1 MQKTGK
7 FRRRFPINEECYM
20 IKNLLFDFG
29 GVIIDADLEAAS
41 SKFRALG
48 MENISDYLNLYRQN
62 GIFLAVEEGHLDRKG
77 FNDAFRK
84 EVGKNVS
91 DEEIEEAWLAITKG
105 VNPEKL
111 KWIEEHRSQYKI
123 YLLSNINPYVFEQA
137 NTSDFSSLGK
147 PLSYYFDKM
156 FASYQMKMTKPDEA
170 IFRKVMEE
178 APLKPE
184 ETLFV
189 DDGEKNIAMGR
200 LLGFHIYKP
209 QNGENWIPAVEKI
222 LSEENK

>member
-1 MQKTGK
+1 
-7 FRRRFPINEECYM
+7 M

-41 SKFRALG
+41 NQFRTLG

-62 GIFLAVEEGHLDRKG
+62 GIFLDVEEGRIDRQG

-91 DEEIEEAWLAITKG
+91 DEAIEKAWLAITKD
-105 VNPEKL
+105 VNVEKL
-111 KWIEEHRSQYKI
+111 KWIDAHRKEYKI

-137 NTSDFSSLGK
+137 NTTSFSALGQ

-156 FASYQMKMTKPDEA
+156 FASYQMKLTKPGVE
-170 IFRKVMEE
+170 IFHRVMEE
-178 APLKPE
+178 APLLPE

-189 DDGEKNIAMGR
+189 DDGARNIETGMN
-200 LLGFHIYKP
+200 LGFHTYQP

-222 LSEENK
+222 LKQENRR